1 MVKAG
6 IPTAV
11 LIRIFG
17 VKDGLAFYYFNEHHD
32 VEDYGDFCANGP
44 PATWVPTFQMERK
57 ISEMVLTLLAQR
69 NGIDVYHGTPVE
81 IDATVLKH
89 ANNTIKVKDV
99 ESQVSREISSKLVVD
114 GTGRFRRLASKEARL
129 ERFEGVRAC
138 CVYTRKEAD
147 FDASFH
153 QWNTDAFW
161 AYFAENADESEIA
174 KDLRCYESCNTNH
187 MCVPEG

>member
-1 MVKAG
+1 
-6 IPTAV
+6 
-11 LIRIFG
+11 
-17 VKDGLAFYYFNEHHD
+17 
-32 VEDYGDFCANGP
+32 
-44 PATWVPTFQMERK
+44 
-57 ISEMVLTLLAQR
+57 LTLLAQR

-99 ESQVSREISSKLVVD
+99 ESQETREVSSKLVVD
-114 GTGRFRRLASKEARL
+114 GTGRFRRLASKEGRL
-129 ERFEGVRAC
+129 ERYEGVSASLLQVADVCLRP
-138 CVYTRKEAD
+138 TRCIAE
-147 FDASFH
+147 

-161 AYFAENADESEIA
+161 AYFSMNEDEAEIA